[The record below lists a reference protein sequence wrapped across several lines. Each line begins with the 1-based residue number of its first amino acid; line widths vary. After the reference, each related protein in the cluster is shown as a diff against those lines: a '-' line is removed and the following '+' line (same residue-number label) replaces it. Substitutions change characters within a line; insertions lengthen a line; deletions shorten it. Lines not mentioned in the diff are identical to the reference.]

1 MSITTQYPIIKELES
16 NNSRLFKEDIIK
28 REAEEENI
36 DFFEG
41 CKLALDPMVSF
52 GVKQVPERSGPDG
65 RGLPWGE
72 FCDLADQLMK
82 RELTGHAARDAI
94 VEAMDTSHD
103 EEWNKWYRRILI
115 KDLRCGVSEK
125 TINNVVKKVNKD
137 FTIPV
142 FKCMLAHDSANHEKK
157 LVGEKLLDYKLDG
170 VRVLAIYD
178 AEADSVTMYSRNGK
192 QFINFGHIEKEI
204 VDTLASK
211 FTESMVL
218 DGEMVSSS
226 FQALMKQVHRK
237 DNVEATDAK
246 FALFDV
252 LTLKEFM
259 QGQSELGCWDRHL
272 QLQDLLAD
280 TKPLY
285 SNIFLVDKVECN
297 FDTDEGQ
304 KVFKD
309 YNAMAIEKGFEGI
322 MIKDRDAPYECK
334 RSHFMLKAKPFIEV
348 SLEVVNTEEGT
359 GRNEGKLG
367 ALICEG
373 TDDDKF
379 IRVNVGSGLT
389 DDNRDEFWASKD
401 KLIGQIV
408 EVRADAITK
417 NQDTENEWS
426 LRFPRFLRFRGFEQG
441 EKI

>member
-1 MSITTQYPIIKELES
+1 MHSIIQELES
-16 NNSRLFKEDIIK
+16 NNSRLFKEDVIK
-28 REAEEENI
+28 REAQANNI
-36 DFFEG
+36 EFFEG
-41 CKLALDPMVSF
+41 CKLALDPLVSF
-52 GVKQVPERSGPDG
+52 GVKQVPEATADGEGLTWPAFKELTRKLINRS
-65 RGLPWGE
+65 
-72 FCDLADQLMK
+72 
-82 RELTGHAARDAI
+82 LTGHAARDAI
-94 VEAMDTSHD
+94 IHCKDMATIDQ
-103 EEWNKWYRRILI
+103 WNMFYRRILI

-170 VRVLAIYD
+170 VRVLAVYD
-178 AEADSVTMYSRNGK
+178 VDSDSVTMYSRNGK
-192 QFINFGHIEKEI
+192 QFHNFGHIEKEI

-252 LTLKEFM
+252 LTLKELK
-259 QGQSELGCWDRHL
+259 QGESKLGCWDRHQ

-280 TKPLY
+280 AKQD
-285 SNIFLVDKVECN
+285 SNMFVVDKVECN
-297 FDTDEGQ
+297 FDTEEGQ
-304 KVFKD
+304 KIFKE
-309 YNAMAIEKGFEGI
+309 YNATAIEKGFEGI
-322 MIKDRDAPYECK
+322 MIKDRNAPYESK
-334 RSHFMLKAKPFIEV
+334 RSHYMLKAKPFIEV
-348 SLEVVNTEEGT
+348 SLEVVATEEGT

-373 TDDDKF
+373 NDDGKF
-379 IRVNVGSGLT
+379 IKVNVGSGLT

-401 KLIGQIV
+401 KLVGQIV

>member
-1 MSITTQYPIIKELES
+1 MYSIIQELES
-16 NNSRLFKEDIIK
+16 NNSRLFKEDVIK
-28 REAEEENI
+28 REAEANNI
-36 DFFEG
+36 NFFQG

-52 GVKQVPERSGPDG
+52 GVKQVPQRSGPDG
-65 RGLPWGE
+65 SGLSWNE
-72 FCDLADQLMK
+72 FCNLTDQLIK

-94 VEAMDTSHD
+94 IEAMEQSSESD
-103 EEWNKWYRRILI
+103 WNSWYRRILI

-137 FTIPV
+137 YTIPV

-178 AEADSVTMYSRNGK
+178 VEADSVTMYSRNGK

-252 LTLKEFM
+252 LTLKELM
-259 QGQSELGCWDRHL
+259 QGKSELGCWDRHL
-272 QLQDLLAD
+272 QLQDLLSD
-280 TKPLY
+280 TKED
-285 SNIFLVDKVECN
+285 SNMFVVDKVECN
-297 FDTDEGQ
+297 FDTEEGQ
-304 KVFKD
+304 KTFKD
-309 YNAMAIEKGFEGI
+309 YNAMAIDKGFEGI
-322 MIKDRDAPYECK
+322 MIKDRNAVYECK
-334 RSHFMLKAKPFIEV
+334 RSHYMLKAKPFIEV
-348 SLEVVNTEEGT
+348 SLEVKSTEEGT
-359 GRNEGKLG
+359 GRNTGKLG

-373 TDDDKF
+373 TDDGKF
-379 IRVNVGSGLT
+379 IRVNVGSGLS
-389 DDNRDEFWASKD
+389 DANRDEFWASKD

-417 NQDTENEWS
+417 NQEADTEWS
-426 LRFPRFLRFRGFEQG
+426 LRFPRFLRFRGFEIG

>member
-1 MSITTQYPIIKELES
+1 MYNIIQELES
-16 NNSRLFKEDIIK
+16 NNSRLFKEDVIK
-28 REAEEENI
+28 REAEASN
-36 DFFEG
+36 DLFFEG
-41 CKLALDPMVSF
+41 CRLALDPLVSF
-52 GVKQVPERSGPDG
+52 GVKQVPQAEKDGPG
-65 RGLPWGE
+65 CSWE
-72 FCDLADQLMK
+72 QFK
-82 RELTGHAARDAI
+82 ELTTKLSNRSATGHTARDLI
-94 VEAMDTSHD
+94 EFHMNISTKS
-103 EEWNKWYRRILI
+103 EWNDWYRRILI

-125 TINNVVKKVNKD
+125 TINSVVKKVNKD
-137 FTIPV
+137 YTIPV

-178 AEADSVTMYSRNGK
+178 VESDSVTMYSRNGK

-211 FTESMVL
+211 FEESMVL

-259 QGQSELGCWDRHL
+259 QGESELGCWDRHQ

-280 TKPLY
+280 AKTD
-285 SNIFLVDKVECN
+285 SNMFVVDKVECD
-297 FDTDEGQ
+297 FDTEEGQ
-304 KVFKD
+304 NIFKE
-309 YNAMAIEKGFEGI
+309 YNATAIEKGFEGI
-322 MIKDRDAPYECK
+322 MIKDRNAPYECK
-334 RSHFMLKAKPFIEV
+334 RSHYMLKAKPFIEV
-348 SLEVVNTEEGT
+348 SLEVVATEEGT

-373 TDDDKF
+373 TDDGKF
-379 IRVNVGSGLT
+379 IKVNVGSGLT

-401 KLIGQIV
+401 KLVGQIV

-417 NQDTENEWS
+417 NQDAENEWS
-426 LRFPRFLRFRGFEQG
+426 LRFPRFLRFRGFEAG

>member
-1 MSITTQYPIIKELES
+1 MYSIIQELES
-16 NNSRLFKEDIIK
+16 NNSRLFKEDVIK
-28 REAEEENI
+28 REAEANN
-36 DFFEG
+36 DLFFEG
-41 CKLALDPMVSF
+41 CRLALDPLVSF
-52 GVKQVPERSGPDG
+52 GVKQVPQAEKDGPGCSWEQFKELATKLSNRS
-65 RGLPWGE
+65 
-72 FCDLADQLMK
+72 A
-82 RELTGHAARDAI
+82 TGHAARDLI
-94 VEAMDTSHD
+94 EFHMNISTKS
-103 EEWNKWYRRILI
+103 EWNDWYRRILI

-137 FTIPV
+137 YTVPV
-142 FKCMLAHDSANHEKK
+142 FTCMLAHDSANHEKK
-157 LVGEKLLDYKLDG
+157 LTGEKLLDYKLDG

-178 AEADSVTMYSRNGK
+178 ADTDAVTMYSRNGK
-192 QFINFGHIEKEI
+192 QFHNFTHIEKEI

-252 LTLKEFM
+252 LTLKEFK
-259 QGQSELGCWDRHL
+259 QGKSKLGCWDRHQ

-280 TKPLY
+280 AKTD
-285 SNIFLVDKVECN
+285 SNIFVVDKVECD

-304 KVFKD
+304 KTFKE
-309 YNAMAIEKGFEGI
+309 YNATAIEKGFEGI
-322 MIKDRDAPYECK
+322 MIKDRNAPYECK
-334 RSHFMLKAKPFIEV
+334 RSHYMLKAKPFIEV
-348 SLEVVNTEEGT
+348 SLEVVATEEGT

-373 TDDDKF
+373 TDDGKF
-379 IRVNVGSGLT
+379 IKVNVGSGLT
-389 DDNRDEFWASKD
+389 DDNRDEFWASKE

-417 NQDTENEWS
+417 NQDADNEWS
-426 LRFPRFLRFRGFEQG
+426 LRFPRFLRFRGFEAG

>member
-1 MSITTQYPIIKELES
+1 MSYSIIQELES
-16 NNSRLFKEDIIK
+16 NNSRLFKEDVIK
-28 REAEEENI
+28 REAEANNI
-36 DFFEG
+36 NFFQG

-52 GVKQVPERSGPDG
+52 GVKQVPERSGSDG
-65 RGLPWGE
+65 SGLSWNE
-72 FCDLADQLMK
+72 FCNLTDQLMK

-94 VEAMDTSHD
+94 VEAMEQSSESD
-103 EEWNKWYRRILI
+103 WNSWYRRILI

-137 FTIPV
+137 YTIPV

-178 AEADSVTMYSRNGK
+178 VEADSVTMYSRNGK

-259 QGQSELGCWDRHL
+259 QGKSELGCWDRHL
-272 QLQDLLAD
+272 QLQDLLSD
-280 TKPLY
+280 TKED
-285 SNIFLVDKVECN
+285 SNIFVVDKVECN
-297 FDTDEGQ
+297 FDTEEGQ
-304 KVFKD
+304 KTFKD
-309 YNAMAIEKGFEGI
+309 YNAIAIEKGFEGI
-322 MIKDRDAPYECK
+322 MIKDRNAVYECK
-334 RSHFMLKAKPFIEV
+334 RSHYMLKAKPFIEV
-348 SLEVVNTEEGT
+348 SLEVKSTEEGT
-359 GRNEGKLG
+359 GRNTGKLG

-373 TDDDKF
+373 TDDGKF
-379 IRVNVGSGLT
+379 IRVNVGSGLSDT
-389 DDNRDEFWASKD
+389 NRDEFWASKD

-417 NQDTENEWS
+417 NQEADTEWS
-426 LRFPRFLRFRGFEQG
+426 LRFPRFLRFRGFEIG

>member
-1 MSITTQYPIIKELES
+1 MHSIIQELES
-16 NNSRLFKEDIIK
+16 NNSRLFKEDVIK
-28 REAEEENI
+28 REAEANNI
-36 DFFEG
+36 EFFEG
-41 CKLALDPMVSF
+41 CKLALDPLISF
-52 GVKQVPERSGPDG
+52 GVKQVPEATVDGDGLTWPAFKELTRKLINRS
-65 RGLPWGE
+65 
-72 FCDLADQLMK
+72 
-82 RELTGHAARDAI
+82 LTGHAARDAI
-94 VEAMDTSHD
+94 IHCKDMATVDQ
-103 EEWNKWYRRILI
+103 WNMFYRRILI

-178 AEADSVTMYSRNGK
+178 ADSDSVTMYSRNGK
-192 QFINFGHIEKEI
+192 QFHNFGHIEKEI
-204 VDTLASK
+204 INTLASK
-211 FTESMVL
+211 FSESMVL

-252 LTLKEFM
+252 LTLKEFKA
-259 QGQSELGCWDRHL
+259 GTSTLGCWERHK
-272 QLQDLLAD
+272 QLEELLAD

-285 SNIFLVDKVECN
+285 SNIFVVDKVECN
-297 FDTDEGQ
+297 FDNEEGQ
-304 KVFKD
+304 KVFKN
-309 YNAMAIEKGFEGI
+309 YNAIAIEKGFEGI
-322 MIKDRDAPYECK
+322 MIKDRNAPYECK

-348 SLEVVNTEEGT
+348 SLEVVATEEGT

-373 TDDDKF
+373 TDDEKF
-379 IRVNVGSGLT
+379 IKVNVGSGLT
-389 DDNRDEFWASKD
+389 DDNRDEFWSNKE

-417 NQDTENEWS
+417 NQDADNEWS
-426 LRFPRFLRFRGFEQG
+426 LRFPRFLRFRGFEEG

>member
-1 MSITTQYPIIKELES
+1 MYSIIQELES
-16 NNSRLFKEDIIK
+16 NNSRLFKEDVIK
-28 REAEEENI
+28 REAEANN
-36 DFFEG
+36 DLFFEG
-41 CKLALDPMVSF
+41 CRLALDPLVSF
-52 GVKQVPERSGPDG
+52 GVKQVPQAEKDGPGCSWEQFKELATKLSNRS
-65 RGLPWGE
+65 
-72 FCDLADQLMK
+72 A
-82 RELTGHAARDAI
+82 TGHAARDLI
-94 VEAMDTSHD
+94 EFHMNISTKS
-103 EEWNKWYRRILI
+103 EWNDWYRRILI

-137 FTIPV
+137 YTVPV
-142 FKCMLAHDSANHEKK
+142 FTCMLAHDSANHEKK
-157 LVGEKLLDYKLDG
+157 LTGEKLLDYKLDG

-178 AEADSVTMYSRNGK
+178 ADTDAVTMYSRNGK
-192 QFINFGHIEKEI
+192 QFHNFTHIEKEI

-252 LTLKEFM
+252 LTLKEFK
-259 QGQSELGCWDRHL
+259 QGKSKLGCWDRHQ

-280 TKPLY
+280 AKTD
-285 SNIFLVDKVECN
+285 SNIFVVDKVECDFN
-297 FDTDEGQ
+297 TDEGQ
-304 KVFKD
+304 KTFKE
-309 YNAMAIEKGFEGI
+309 YNATAIEKGFEGI
-322 MIKDRDAPYECK
+322 MIKDRNAPYECK
-334 RSHFMLKAKPFIEV
+334 RSHYMLKAKPFIEV
-348 SLEVVNTEEGT
+348 SLEVVATEEGT
-359 GRNEGKLG
+359 GRNTGKLG

-373 TDDDKF
+373 TDDGKF
-379 IRVNVGSGLT
+379 IKVNVGSGLT

-417 NQDTENEWS
+417 NQDADNEWS
-426 LRFPRFLRFRGFEQG
+426 LRFPRFLRFRGFEAG

>member
-1 MSITTQYPIIKELES
+1 MHSIIQELES
-16 NNSRLFKEDIIK
+16 NNSRLFKEDVIK
-28 REAEEENI
+28 REAEANNI
-36 DFFEG
+36 EFFEG
-41 CKLALDPMVSF
+41 CKLALDPLVSF
-52 GVKQVPERSGPDG
+52 GVKQVPEATADGEGLTWPAFKELTRKLINRS
-65 RGLPWGE
+65 
-72 FCDLADQLMK
+72 
-82 RELTGHAARDAI
+82 LTGHAARDAI
-94 VEAMDTSHD
+94 IHCKDMATVDQ
-103 EEWNKWYRRILI
+103 WNMFYRRILI

-170 VRVLAIYD
+170 VRVLAVYD
-178 AEADSVTMYSRNGK
+178 IEADSVTMYSRNGK
-192 QFINFGHIEKEI
+192 QFHNFGHIEKEI

-252 LTLKEFM
+252 LTLKELK
-259 QGQSELGCWDRHL
+259 QGESKLGCWDRHQ

-280 TKPLY
+280 AKQD
-285 SNIFLVDKVECN
+285 SNMFVVDKVECD
-297 FDTDEGQ
+297 FDTKEGQ
-304 KVFKD
+304 KIFKE
-309 YNAMAIEKGFEGI
+309 YNATAIEKGFEGI
-322 MIKDRDAPYECK
+322 MIKDRNAPYESK
-334 RSHFMLKAKPFIEV
+334 RSHYMLKAKPFIEV
-348 SLEVVNTEEGT
+348 SLEVVATEEGT

-373 TDDDKF
+373 TDDGKF
-379 IRVNVGSGLT
+379 IKVNVGSGLT
-389 DDNRDEFWASKD
+389 DDNRDEFWASKE

-417 NQDTENEWS
+417 NQDADNEWS
-426 LRFPRFLRFRGFEQG
+426 LRFPRFLRFRGFEAG

>member
-1 MSITTQYPIIKELES
+1 MHSIIQELES
-16 NNSRLFKEDIIK
+16 NNSRLFKEDVIK
-28 REAEEENI
+28 REAEANNI
-36 DFFEG
+36 EFFEG
-41 CKLALDPMVSF
+41 CKLALDPLISF
-52 GVKQVPERSGPDG
+52 GVKQVPEATVDG
-65 RGLPWGE
+65 DGLTWPA
-72 FCDLADQLMK
+72 FK
-82 RELTGHAARDAI
+82 ELTRKLINRSLTGYAARDAI
-94 VEAMDTSHD
+94 IHCKDMATVDQ
-103 EEWNKWYRRILI
+103 WNMFYRRILI

-178 AEADSVTMYSRNGK
+178 ADSDSVTMYSRNGK
-192 QFINFGHIEKEI
+192 QFHNFGHIEKEI
-204 VDTLASK
+204 INTLASK
-211 FTESMVL
+211 FSESMVL

-252 LTLKEFM
+252 LTLKEFKA
-259 QGQSELGCWDRHL
+259 GTSTLGCWERHK
-272 QLQDLLAD
+272 QLEELLAD

-285 SNIFLVDKVECN
+285 SNIFVVDKVECN
-297 FDTDEGQ
+297 FDTEEGQ
-304 KVFKD
+304 KIFKD

-322 MIKDRDAPYECK
+322 MIKDRNAPYECK

-348 SLEVVNTEEGT
+348 SLEVVATEEGT

-373 TDDDKF
+373 TDDEKF
-379 IRVNVGSGLT
+379 IKVNVGSGLT
-389 DDNRDEFWASKD
+389 DDNRDEFWSNKE

-417 NQDTENEWS
+417 NQDADNEWS
-426 LRFPRFLRFRGFEQG
+426 LRFPRFLRFRGFEEG

>member
-16 NNSRLFKEDIIK
+16 NNSRLFKEDVIK

-125 TINNVVKKVNKD
+125 TINNVVKKINKD

-157 LVGEKLLDYKLDG
+157 LVGQKLLDYKLDG

-280 TKPLY
+280 AKED
-285 SNIFLVDKVECN
+285 SNMFVVDKVECN
-297 FDTDEGQ
+297 FDTEEGQ
-304 KVFKD
+304 KIFKE

-373 TDDDKF
+373 TDDGKF

-401 KLIGQIV
+401 KLVGQII

-417 NQDTENEWS
+417 NQDAENEWS

>member
-1 MSITTQYPIIKELES
+1 MSYSIIQELES
-16 NNSRLFKEDIIK
+16 NNSRLFKEDVIK
-28 REAEEENI
+28 REAEANNI
-36 DFFEG
+36 NFFQG

-52 GVKQVPERSGPDG
+52 GVKQVPERSGSDG
-65 RGLPWGE
+65 SGLSWNE
-72 FCDLADQLMK
+72 FCNLTDQLMK

-94 VEAMDTSHD
+94 VEAMEQSSESD
-103 EEWNKWYRRILI
+103 WNSWYRRILI

-137 FTIPV
+137 YTIPV

-178 AEADSVTMYSRNGK
+178 VEADSVTMYSRNGK

-259 QGQSELGCWDRHL
+259 QGKSELGCWDRHL
-272 QLQDLLAD
+272 QLQDLLSD
-280 TKPLY
+280 TKED
-285 SNIFLVDKVECN
+285 SNIFVVDKVECN
-297 FDTDEGQ
+297 FDTEEGQ
-304 KVFKD
+304 KTFKD
-309 YNAMAIEKGFEGI
+309 YNAMAIDKGFEGI
-322 MIKDRDAPYECK
+322 MIKDRDAVYECK

-348 SLEVVNTEEGT
+348 SLEVKSTEEGT
-359 GRNEGKLG
+359 GRNTGKLG

-379 IRVNVGSGLT
+379 IRVNVGSGLS
-389 DDNRDEFWASKD
+389 DANRDEFWANKD

-417 NQDTENEWS
+417 NQEADNEWS
-426 LRFPRFLRFRGFEQG
+426 LRFPRFLRFRGFEIG

>member
-1 MSITTQYPIIKELES
+1 MHSIIQELES
-16 NNSRLFKEDIIK
+16 NNSRLFKEDVIK
-28 REAEEENI
+28 REAEANNTE
-36 DFFEG
+36 FFQG
-41 CKLALDPMVSF
+41 CQLALDPLVSF
-52 GVKQVPERSGPDG
+52 GVKQVPEKTNANGG
-65 RGLPWGE
+65 GFGWNQ

-94 VEAMDTSHD
+94 VEAMDQSNESD
-103 EEWNKWYRRILI
+103 WNSWYRRILI

-157 LVGEKLLDYKLDG
+157 LIGEKLLDYKLDG

-178 AEADSVTMYSRNGK
+178 ADSDSVTMYSRNGK
-192 QFINFGHIEKEI
+192 QFHNFGHIEKEI

-252 LTLKEFM
+252 LTLKEFKE
-259 QGQSELGCWDRHL
+259 GTSELGCWDRHK
-272 QLQDLLAD
+272 QLEDLLAD

-297 FDTDEGQ
+297 FDTKEGQ
-304 KVFKD
+304 QVFKN

-322 MIKDRDAPYECK
+322 MIKDRNAPYECK
-334 RSHFMLKAKPFIEV
+334 RSHYMLKAKPFIEV
-348 SLEVVNTEEGT
+348 SLEVVATEEGT

-373 TDDDKF
+373 TDDGKF
-379 IRVNVGSGLT
+379 IKVNVGSGLT
-389 DDNRDEFWASKD
+389 DDNRDEFWASKE

>member
-1 MSITTQYPIIKELES
+1 MYSIIQELES
-16 NNSRLFKEDIIK
+16 NNSRLFKEDVIK
-28 REAEEENI
+28 REAEANNI
-36 DFFEG
+36 EFFEG
-41 CKLALDPMVSF
+41 CKLALDPLISF
-52 GVKQVPERSGPDG
+52 GVKQVPEATVDGDGLTWPAFKELTRKLINRS
-65 RGLPWGE
+65 
-72 FCDLADQLMK
+72 
-82 RELTGHAARDAI
+82 LTGHAARDAI
-94 VEAMDTSHD
+94 IHCKDMATVDQ
-103 EEWNKWYRRILI
+103 WNMFYRRILI

-178 AEADSVTMYSRNGK
+178 ADSDSVTMYSRNGK
-192 QFINFGHIEKEI
+192 QFHNFGHIEKEI
-204 VDTLASK
+204 INTLASK
-211 FTESMVL
+211 FSESMVL

-252 LTLKEFM
+252 LTLKEFKA
-259 QGQSELGCWDRHL
+259 GTSTLGCWERHK
-272 QLQDLLAD
+272 QLEELLAD

-285 SNIFLVDKVECN
+285 SNIFVVDKVECN
-297 FDTDEGQ
+297 FDTEEGQ
-304 KVFKD
+304 KIFKD

-322 MIKDRDAPYECK
+322 MIKDRNAPYECK

-348 SLEVVNTEEGT
+348 SLEVVATEEGT

-373 TDDDKF
+373 TDDEKF
-379 IRVNVGSGLT
+379 IKVNVGSGLT
-389 DDNRDEFWASKD
+389 DDNRDEFWSNKE

-417 NQDTENEWS
+417 NQDADNEWS
-426 LRFPRFLRFRGFEQG
+426 LRFPRFLRFRGFEEG

>member
-1 MSITTQYPIIKELES
+1 MYSIIQELES
-16 NNSRLFKEDIIK
+16 NNSRLFKEDVIK
-28 REAEEENI
+28 REAEANN
-36 DFFEG
+36 DLFFEG
-41 CKLALDPMVSF
+41 CRLALDPLVSF
-52 GVKQVPERSGPDG
+52 GVKQVPQAEKDGPGCSWEQFKELATKLSNRS
-65 RGLPWGE
+65 
-72 FCDLADQLMK
+72 A
-82 RELTGHAARDAI
+82 TGHTARDLI
-94 VEAMDTSHD
+94 EFHMNISTKS
-103 EEWNKWYRRILI
+103 EWNDWYRRILI

-137 FTIPV
+137 YTVPV
-142 FKCMLAHDSANHEKK
+142 FTCMLAHDSANHEKK
-157 LVGEKLLDYKLDG
+157 LTGEKLLDYKLDG

-178 AEADSVTMYSRNGK
+178 ADTDAVTMYSRNGK
-192 QFINFGHIEKEI
+192 QFHNFTHIEKEI

-252 LTLKEFM
+252 LTLKEFK
-259 QGQSELGCWDRHL
+259 QGKSKLGCWDRHQ

-280 TKPLY
+280 AKTD
-285 SNIFLVDKVECN
+285 SNIFVVDKVECD

-304 KVFKD
+304 KTFKE
-309 YNAMAIEKGFEGI
+309 YNATAIEKGFEGI
-322 MIKDRDAPYECK
+322 MIKDRNAPYECK
-334 RSHFMLKAKPFIEV
+334 RSHYMLKAKPFIEV
-348 SLEVVNTEEGT
+348 SLEVVATEEGT

-373 TDDDKF
+373 TDDGKF
-379 IRVNVGSGLT
+379 IKVNVGSGLT
-389 DDNRDEFWASKD
+389 DDNRDEFWASKE

-417 NQDTENEWS
+417 NQDADNEWS
-426 LRFPRFLRFRGFEQG
+426 LRFPRFLRFRGFEAG

>member
-1 MSITTQYPIIKELES
+1 MYSIIQELES
-16 NNSRLFKEDIIK
+16 NNSRLFKEDVIK
-28 REAEEENI
+28 REAEANNI
-36 DFFEG
+36 EFFEG

-52 GVKQVPERSGPDG
+52 GVKQVPEATVDGDGLTWQAFKELTRKLINRS
-65 RGLPWGE
+65 
-72 FCDLADQLMK
+72 
-82 RELTGHAARDAI
+82 LTGHAARDAI
-94 VEAMDTSHD
+94 IHCKDMSTVNQ
-103 EEWNKWYRRILI
+103 WNMFYRRILI

-178 AEADSVTMYSRNGK
+178 ADSDSVTMYSRNGK

-252 LTLKEFM
+252 LTLKELK
-259 QGQSELGCWDRHL
+259 QGQSELGCWDRHQ

-280 TKPLY
+280 SKAD
-285 SNIFLVDKVECN
+285 SNIFVVDKVECN
-297 FDTDEGQ
+297 FDTEEGQ
-304 KVFKD
+304 KTFKE
-309 YNAMAIEKGFEGI
+309 YNAIAIEKGFEGI

-348 SLEVVNTEEGT
+348 SLEVINTEEGT

-373 TDDDKF
+373 TDDGKF

-401 KLIGQIV
+401 KLVGQIV

-417 NQDTENEWS
+417 NQDAENEWS

>member
-1 MSITTQYPIIKELES
+1 MYSIIQELES
-16 NNSRLFKEDIIK
+16 NNSRLFKEDVIK
-28 REAEEENI
+28 REAEANNI
-36 DFFEG
+36 EFFEG

-52 GVKQVPERSGPDG
+52 GVKQVPEATADGDGLTWQAFKELTRKLINRS
-65 RGLPWGE
+65 
-72 FCDLADQLMK
+72 
-82 RELTGHAARDAI
+82 LTGHAARDAI
-94 VEAMDTSHD
+94 IHCKDMSTVDQ
-103 EEWNKWYRRILI
+103 WNMFYRRILI

-178 AEADSVTMYSRNGK
+178 ADSDSVTMYSRNGK

-252 LTLKEFM
+252 LTLKEFKA
-259 QGQSELGCWDRHL
+259 GVSKLGCWERHK
-272 QLQDLLAD
+272 QLETLLAD

-297 FDTDEGQ
+297 FDTEEGQ
-304 KVFKD
+304 KTFKE
-309 YNAMAIEKGFEGI
+309 YNAIAIEKGFEGI

-348 SLEVVNTEEGT
+348 SLEVVDTEEGT

-373 TDDDKF
+373 TDDGKF

-401 KLIGQIV
+401 KLVGQIV

>member
-1 MSITTQYPIIKELES
+1 MSYTSQYSVIKELES
-16 NNSRLFKEDIIK
+16 NNSRLFKEDVIK

-41 CKLALDPMVSF
+41 CQLALDPMVSF

-72 FCDLADQLMK
+72 FCDLTDQLMK

-94 VEAMDTSHD
+94 IEAMDTSHD

-125 TINNVVKKVNKD
+125 TINNVVKKINKD

-157 LVGEKLLDYKLDG
+157 LVGKKLLDYKLDG

-178 AEADSVTMYSRNGK
+178 IEADSVTMYSRNGK

-237 DNVEATDAK
+237 DNVEATDA
-246 FALFDV
+246 V
-252 LTLKEFM
+252 SYTHLTLP
-259 QGQSELGCWDRHL
+259 
-272 QLQDLLAD
+272 
-280 TKPLY
+280 TK
-285 SNIFLVDKVECN
+285 
-297 FDTDEGQ
+297 
-304 KVFKD
+304 
-309 YNAMAIEKGFEGI
+309 A
-322 MIKDRDAPYECK
+322 
-334 RSHFMLKAKPFIEV
+334 
-348 SLEVVNTEEGT
+348 
-359 GRNEGKLG
+359 
-367 ALICEG
+367 
-373 TDDDKF
+373 
-379 IRVNVGSGLT
+379 
-389 DDNRDEFWASKD
+389 
-401 KLIGQIV
+401 
-408 EVRADAITK
+408 
-417 NQDTENEWS
+417 
-426 LRFPRFLRFRGFEQG
+426 
-441 EKI
+441 

>member
-1 MSITTQYPIIKELES
+1 MSYSIIQELES
-16 NNSRLFKEDIIK
+16 NNSRLFKEDVIK
-28 REAEEENI
+28 REAEANNI
-36 DFFEG
+36 NFFQG

-52 GVKQVPERSGPDG
+52 GVKQVPERSGSDG
-65 RGLPWGE
+65 SGLSWNE
-72 FCDLADQLMK
+72 FCNLTDQLMK

-94 VEAMDTSHD
+94 VEAMEQSSESD
-103 EEWNKWYRRILI
+103 WNSWYRRILI

-137 FTIPV
+137 YTIPV

-178 AEADSVTMYSRNGK
+178 VEADSVTMYSRNGK

-259 QGQSELGCWDRHL
+259 QGKSELGCWDRHL
-272 QLQDLLAD
+272 QLQDLLSD
-280 TKPLY
+280 TKED
-285 SNIFLVDKVECN
+285 SNIFVVDKVECN
-297 FDTDEGQ
+297 FDTEEGQ
-304 KVFKD
+304 KTFKD
-309 YNAMAIEKGFEGI
+309 YNAIAIEKGFEGI
-322 MIKDRDAPYECK
+322 MIKDRNAVYECK
-334 RSHFMLKAKPFIEV
+334 RSHYMLKAKPFIEV
-348 SLEVVNTEEGT
+348 SLEVKSTEEGT
-359 GRNEGKLG
+359 GRNTGKLG

-373 TDDDKF
+373 TDDGKF
-379 IRVNVGSGLT
+379 IRVNVGSGLSDT
-389 DDNRDEFWASKD
+389 NRDEFWASKD

-417 NQDTENEWS
+417 NQEADTEWS
-426 LRFPRFLRFRGFEQG
+426 LRFPRFLRFRGFKIG